1 MVGYGDVLRVPEFRA
16 LFGGHSLTTA
26 GKTMQQLA
34 LASLVFAVTRSPLL
48 SAVAFLAGLLPQ
60 AIVALTV
67 MSLADR
73 LPPRAALTVWEAV
86 RAVTLCG
93 LALDVL
99 PVRAVLLAI
108 LFLGAGDAVA
118 VAVRQAVLADV
129 LGRDQYV
136 PGRALLNIVVGVMQI
151 LGFAA
156 GGVLVTSAGVS
167 GALLAAALAA
177 LGAAGVS
184 WFGLRPRPSRGP
196 AGAVRAA
203 VRATWAG
210 NRTLFA
216 DRRTRGL
223 LLAHWLPNGLVVG
236 AEALYVPY
244 AGDTA
249 GSLFVAAGAGMLLG
263 DVVVGRLTPEL
274 RGRLI
279 LPLSLLL
286 AVPYLAFFVIPP
298 GPGALAAVAVASFG
312 FGSTLGVQERL
323 VLAMPERLCGQGL
336 GLAMSG
342 MMTTQAVAASL
353 TGTVAEITS
362 TGTAMALAGAGS
374 LLLTFALVAHVGPRW
389 RARDRARNV
398 ESTVNYSR
406 KSGAGIGEKTSDI
419 TEEID
424 GPVRCHRHA
433 RARRIRVD
441 RLTADDDDAELES
454 APRSG

>member
-16 LFGGHSLTTA
+16 LFGGHSLTIA
-26 GKTMQQLA
+26 GRTMQQLA

-73 LPPRAALTVWEAV
+73 LPPRAALTAWEAV
-86 RAVTLCG
+86 RAVTLCA
-93 LALDVL
+93 LASDVL

-129 LGRDQYV
+129 LGREQYV

-156 GGVLVTSAGVS
+156 GGVLVTAAGVS
-167 GALLAAALAA
+167 GALLVAALAA

-184 WFGLRPRPSRGP
+184 WFGLRPRPSSGP
-196 AGAVRAA
+196 AAGAVRAA

-216 DRRTRGL
+216 DRRIRGL

-249 GSLFVAAGAGMLLG
+249 GALFVTAGAGMLLG

-286 AVPYLAFFVIPP
+286 AVPYLAFFAIPP

-353 TGTVAEITS
+353 TGTIAEITS
-362 TGTAMALAGAGS
+362 TGAAMALAGAGS
-374 LLLTFALVAHVGPRW
+374 LLLTLALTAHVGPRW
-389 RARDRARNV
+389 RARAGVVPDS
-398 ESTVNYSR
+398 ETTVR
-406 KSGAGIGEKTSDI
+406 
-419 TEEID
+419 
-424 GPVRCHRHA
+424 
-433 RARRIRVD
+433 
-441 RLTADDDDAELES
+441 
-454 APRSG
+454 

>member
-1 MVGYGDVLRVPEFRA
+1 MVSYGDVLKVPEFRA
-16 LFGGHSLTTA
+16 LFCGHSLTIA

-34 LASLVFAVTRSPLL
+34 LASLVFAATRSPLL

-73 LPPRAALTVWEAV
+73 LPPRLALTVWEAV

-93 LALDVL
+93 LAFGVL
-99 PVRAVLLAI
+99 PVWAVLLTI
-108 LFLGAGDAVA
+108 LLLGSGDAVA
-118 VAVRQAVLADV
+118 VAVRQALLTDI
-129 LGRDQYV
+129 LGREQYV

-156 GGVLVTSAGVS
+156 GGILVTSVGVS
-167 GALLAAALAA
+167 GALWVAALAA
-177 LGAAGVS
+177 LGAAAVS
-184 WFGLRPRPSRGP
+184 WCGLRPRPSRGP
-196 AGAVRAA
+196 AGDA

-244 AGDTA
+244 AGDMA
-249 GSLFVAAGAGMLLG
+249 GALFVAAGAGMLLG

-286 AVPYLAFFVIPP
+286 AVPYLAFLVIPP
-298 GPGALAAVAVASFG
+298 GPGALVAVAVASFG

-323 VLAMPERLCGQGL
+323 VVAMPERLCGQGL

-342 MMTTQAVAASL
+342 MMTMQAVAASL
-353 TGTVAEITS
+353 TGTAAELTS

-374 LLLTFALVAHVGPRW
+374 LVLTLALIAHVGPRW
-389 RARDRARNV
+389 RAARG
-398 ESTVNYSR
+398 
-406 KSGAGIGEKTSDI
+406 GAVPDL
-419 TEEID
+419 D
-424 GPVRCHRHA
+424 PAV
-433 RARRIRVD
+433 
-441 RLTADDDDAELES
+441 
-454 APRSG
+454 